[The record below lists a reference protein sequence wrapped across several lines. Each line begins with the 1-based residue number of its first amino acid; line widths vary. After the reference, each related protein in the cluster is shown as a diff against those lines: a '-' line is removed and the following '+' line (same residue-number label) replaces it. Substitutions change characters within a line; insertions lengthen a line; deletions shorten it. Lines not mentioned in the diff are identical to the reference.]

1 MKLLYV
7 ISMKIKLKD
16 LVSRAMF
23 VLALSSLLTMGIV
36 RAQET
41 AATFPL
47 GPMPKLIVFIASIII
62 SFAVDTVLMLA
73 LSGGAHPIKGLI
85 MAIPWAFLN
94 IYWFDYIAP
103 ASGMTLMTLRF
114 VQIGDPSWNY
124 WIGINWVAVFLL
136 DFLLAQVIFRFA
148 RGAAPS
154 PNWQDAISAGLD
166 TVIPGILFLILPM
179 LGLF

>member
-1 MKLLYV
+1 M
-7 ISMKIKLKD
+7 SMKINPKS
-16 LVSRAMF
+16 LVFHGAF
-23 VLALSSLLTMGIV
+23 VLVLSTLLSLPLNAV
-36 RAQET
+36 LAQGE

-47 GPMPKLIVFIASIII
+47 GPMPKLIVFIVSIII
-62 SFAVDTVLMLA
+62 SFAIDTVLMLA

-103 ASGMTLMTLRF
+103 ASGTTLFTLRF
-114 VQIGDPSWNY
+114 VQLGDPAWNY
-124 WIGINWVAVFLL
+124 WIGINWIAVFLL

-154 PNWQDAISAGLD
+154 PNWQDALSAGID
-166 TVIPGILFLILPM
+166 TVIPAILFILLPM
-179 LGLF
+179 LGLI

>member
-1 MKLLYV
+1 
-7 ISMKIKLKD
+7 MKINPKN
-16 LVSRAMF
+16 LVKHSAF
-23 VLALSSLLTMGIV
+23 VLVLSSLLTGIAY
-36 RAQET
+36 AQET

-47 GPMPKLIVFIASIII
+47 GPMPKLIVFIVSIII
-62 SFAVDTVLMLA
+62 SVIVDTVLMLA
-73 LSGGAHPIKGLI
+73 LSGGLHPIKALI

-124 WIGINWVAVFLL
+124 WIGFNWIAVFIL
-136 DFLLAQVIFRFA
+136 DFLLAQVVFRFA
-148 RGAAPS
+148 KGAAPS
-154 PNWQDAISAGLD
+154 PNWQDVLSAGID
-166 TVIPGILFLILPM
+166 VVIPAILFIVLPM